1 MILPDVNILVYGF
14 RSDLPQHPSSRAWLE
29 SVRSGPEPLGLADE
43 VLTSFL
49 RLVTNPKIFADPV
62 AITDVLSF
70 TKALRQTPNCRTLVP
85 TRATWEQFAALA
97 SKDPYIAGNLVP
109 DAWLAA
115 LAMSNGARLAT
126 ADAGFARYR
135 GLSWFNPVAD

>member
-29 SVRSGPEPLGLADE
+29 SVRSGPEPLGLADA

-49 RLVTNPKIFADPV
+49 RLVTNRRVFADAV
-62 AITDVLSF
+62 TISDALSF
-70 TKALRQTPNCRTLVP
+70 TSALRETPNCRNLVP
-85 TRATWEQFAALA
+85 SNATWEQFSAFA
-97 SKDPYIAGNLVP
+97 SNDPYIVGNHVP

-126 ADAGFARYR
+126 ADAGFARFK
-135 GLSWFNPVAD
+135 GLSWFNPLLA